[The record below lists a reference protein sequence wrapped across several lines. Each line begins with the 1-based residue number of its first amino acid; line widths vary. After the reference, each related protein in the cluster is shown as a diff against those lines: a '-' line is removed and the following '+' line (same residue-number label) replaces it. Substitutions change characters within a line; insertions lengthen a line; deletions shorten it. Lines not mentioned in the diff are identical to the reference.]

1 MSRTRE
7 PEAEITKVEERWLFL
22 FQTGLL
28 EY

>member
-1 MSRTRE
+1 MPLRCESLLTV
-7 PEAEITKVEERWLFL
+7 IVGIERWLFL